1 MGALA
6 YRETGWLQ
14 EGHKA
19 PVYAAAFNH
28 LSPHLGDLLATVGAN
43 RATVYQCYPGGE
55 MEVVQA
61 FVDVSPEEEYY
72 ACAWSVDARTGAP
85 LLLVGGRNGLL
96 QVINCATGVLET
108 TLEGHGKDLHDIAV
122 HPTRPQ
128 LVATASKDQSLRL
141 WNLGTRVCV
150 LVMAGEGGHH
160 NDVLSVD
167 WKPSGDGSGMV
178 LVSAGMDSYIKAR
191 GRGTRGGE
199 RWSLMQE
206 GIAQEQSSGSPAQ
219 ALRGAPRIGRTRCIW
234 DLERYGETIA
244 ASMAWRPCGRAFP
257 TRHVGRP
264 SFSTQELQLEGC
276 KSVWWVRFSLN
287 YWCSVLAV
295 GTSTGRVLVF
305 DPRAQRPA
313 PAARLV
319 PRRAA
324 GAGKQERVAPLVR
337 QAAVSYDGGVI
348 VSCHDDGSLTRYDRI
363 DKAAG
368 ATDSSDA
375 LGSSWQQRG
384 SSTDSDG
391 DEDG

>member
-167 WKPSGDGSGMV
+167 WKPSGDSSGMV
-178 LVSAGMDSYIKAR
+178 LVSAGMDSYIK
-191 GRGTRGGE
+191 
-199 RWSLMQE
+199 
-206 GIAQEQSSGSPAQ
+206 
-219 ALRGAPRIGRTRCIW
+219 IW

-264 SFSTQELQLEGC
+264 SFSTQRVHFNYVDCVRWLGGHLVSKSTDDRLIVWAPDPAPGRPTPDADVAFVQELQLEGC

-305 DPRAQRPA
+305 DPRAPA
-313 PAARLV
+313 NRSAWRRWCAR
-319 PRRAA
+319 RRSATT
-324 GAGKQERVAPLVR
+324 
-337 QAAVSYDGGVI
+337 AV
-348 VSCHDDGSLTRYDRI
+348 
-363 DKAAG
+363 
-368 ATDSSDA
+368 
-375 LGSSWQQRG
+375 
-384 SSTDSDG
+384 
-391 DEDG
+391 